1 MNNGNSQP
9 KKSNPKLQETLGALL
24 LLLTAIIWGL
34 AFVAQSK
41 GMESVGPFT
50 FNGVR
55 SFVGAIVL
63 IPVLAINR
71 HKIFKVYEE
80 KKTGS
85 NTGADSEKDRTETAA
100 KPDGNETVA
109 KPDGNETPAMTEITD
124 PKKRLTVLLTGL
136 LSIGLVFFMASQSQ
150 QIGIGLTDSVGKAGF
165 ITALY
170 IVLVP
175 VAGIFMKKRPNF
187 IVYLCVAASTVGL
200 YLLCMKKGEG
210 FHLQVGDI
218 FLIACAV
225 LFTGHILLIDYFS
238 QRINGVLIAV
248 TQFFAVGVLCSI
260 GMIFFEKPTFE
271 QIKSAALPILYAG
284 ALSSGVGYTFQ
295 ILGQKYVEPT
305 KASLIMCLESVFS
318 VLGGFLILHQTL
330 SLREGIGC
338 VIMFAAILVCQI
350 FGQKSFSKGT

>member
-1 MNNGNSQP
+1 MSNGNSQP

-63 IPVLAINR
+63 IPVLVINR

-80 KKTGS
+80 KKTG
-85 NTGADSEKDRTETAA
+85 T
-100 KPDGNETVA
+100 
-109 KPDGNETPAMTEITD
+109 MTEITD
-124 PKKRLTVLLTGL
+124 KKKRITVLLTGL

-218 FLIACAV
+218 FLIACAI

-238 QRINGVLIAV
+238 VRINGVLIAV

-350 FGQKSFSKGT
+350 FGQKSFSKGA

>member
-1 MNNGNSQP
+1 MHEKNNSEKKKLSP
-9 KKSNPKLQETLGALL
+9 KTQETLGALL
-24 LLLTAIIWGL
+24 LLMTAIIWGL

-63 IPVLAINR
+63 VPVLVINR
-71 HKIFKVYEE
+71 HKIFKVYGKSKE
-80 KKTGS
+80 KERDKKAESSG
-85 NTGADSEKDRTETAA
+85 NAEKGCNPDEADS
-100 KPDGNETVA
+100 NSMV
-109 KPDGNETPAMTEITD
+109 EITD
-124 PKKRLTVLLTGL
+124 PKKRIKVLLAGL
-136 LSIGLVFFMASQSQ
+136 LAIGFVFFLASQSQ

-175 VAGIFMKKRPNF
+175 VAGIFLKKRPNF
-187 IVYLCVAASTVGL
+187 IVYLCVAAATAGL

-210 FHLQVGDI
+210 FHLMPGDL

-238 QRINGVLIAV
+238 ARINGVLIAL
-248 TQFFAVGVLCSI
+248 TEFLTVGILCSI
-260 GMIFFEKPTFE
+260 GMVFYEKPTFD

-284 ALSSGVGYTFQ
+284 ALSSGMGYTFQ

-318 VLGGFLILHQTL
+318 VLGGFFILHQTL

-350 FGQKSFSKGT
+350 FGQKSFSKGA